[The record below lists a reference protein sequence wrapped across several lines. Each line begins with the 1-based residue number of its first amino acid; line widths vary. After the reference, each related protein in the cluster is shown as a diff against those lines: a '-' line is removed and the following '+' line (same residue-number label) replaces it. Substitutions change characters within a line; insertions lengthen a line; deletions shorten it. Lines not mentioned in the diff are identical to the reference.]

1 MIVWNAPIVKKGMT
15 TFFWYYIIT
24 CITPLI
30 SFSSLSTP
38 EKIIHSVPSKDTT
51 FTSLNEAE
59 NYYYKYT
66 GNFGFSVRKN
76 TTTKKGDSITRRTL
90 VCSKQGISSTVL
102 PSCSSHVQRKMRN
115 PRSGC
120 EARITFALIGDS
132 WVVCTCFNNTHNHQL
147 IGLTK
152 TSPCWTYLITTHSN
166 IEDHVGLQHSDQL
179 SKKLTLETISDSNSH
194 ASSLRNRYWR
204 SIYVPLDWKLTNG
217 KLITKII

>member
-30 SFSSLSTP
+30 SFSNLSTS

-59 NYYYKYT
+59 NYYYMYT
-66 GNFGFSVRKN
+66 GNLGFSVRKN
-76 TTTKKGDSITRRTL
+76 TTTRKGDSITRRTL

-102 PSCSSHVQRKMRN
+102 PSCSSHVHVKW
-115 PRSGC
+115 GTLDLV

-132 WVVCTCFNNTHNHQL
+132 WVVCTCFNNTHHNHQL

-152 TSPCWTYLITTHSN
+152 TSPCWTYSITTHSN
-166 IEDHVGLQHSDQL
+166 IEDHVGLQQPCQL
-179 SKKLTLETISDSNSH
+179 SKK
-194 ASSLRNRYWR
+194 
-204 SIYVPLDWKLTNG
+204 
-217 KLITKII
+217 